1 MKKLLAGAFAAL
13 MVAFVLSGC
22 SASAD
27 KYTVI
32 QTDYTSYIEYD
43 IVYYRHDSTY
53 KDNVITGYIDESHFP
68 KSEGWTADDVLAS
81 IEQVY
86 PGFNSMS
93 FTTSRVT
100 DEGDYYCCICMFD
113 DLDKLA
119 NIRTLHE
126 NGVLFKQSAIGSG
139 DDDALIGS
147 DYFIQSIKFNFLNE
161 TKELTES
168 EVQQLGLHFESMKK

>member
-53 KDNVITGYIDESHFP
+53 KDNVIYVHVWDWKENEYTTPEIPAGIVSV
-68 KSEGWTADDVLAS
+68 SSLTASDLSCSVSD
-81 IEQVY
+81 
-86 PGFNSMS
+86 G
-93 FTTSRVT
+93 RVT
-100 DEGDYYCCICMFD
+100 FSVSPADRLQPDTIIKIE
-113 DLDKLA
+113 LDRPVEEFVEA
-119 NIRTLHE
+119 E
-126 NGVLFKQSAIGSG
+126 PSSFW
-139 DDDALIGS
+139 
-147 DYFIQSIKFNFLNE
+147 
-161 TKELTES
+161 TE
-168 EVQQLGLHFESMKK
+168 